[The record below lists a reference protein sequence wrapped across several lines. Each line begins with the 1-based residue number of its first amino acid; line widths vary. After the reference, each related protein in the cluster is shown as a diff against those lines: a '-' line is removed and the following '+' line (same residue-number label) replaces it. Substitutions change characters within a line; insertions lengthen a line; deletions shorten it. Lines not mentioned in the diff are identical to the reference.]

1 MDGAAK
7 FVKGDAIAGLLI
19 LAVNIIGGL
28 ILGTVQHGLTMAEA
42 GSNYILLAIGDG
54 LVAQVPALMLSIA
67 AAVIVTRVSS
77 PLDLTGQMSRQFGS
91 AAAWTPVAARSEERR
106 GGEGCVSTCG
116 CGWPPEQ

>member
-1 MDGAAK
+1 MC
-7 FVKGDAIAGLLI
+7 
-19 LAVNIIGGL
+19 

-77 PLDLTGQMSRQFGS
+77 PLDLTGQMSSQFGS
-91 AAAWTPVAARSEERR
+91 AAAWRSEAHTSELQSLLRISYAVF
-106 GGEGCVSTCG
+106 CFT
-116 CGWPPEQ
+116 QKKQHLHTN